1 LLQVLIAIFDVDDFP
16 KILTCQHLK
25 NYNFAFVIDNKI
37 KLAFRDWQY
46 TNYVEIKNKLGMPI
60 FVYDYKN
67 FAVENACSC
76 YRKSFYYFEIFEKF
90 NIWKPVVITSIDYV
104 QHSNMFAE
112 KIHNMERLH
121 DGILLDD
128 DLAVAFYWYMAM
140 RFCHAVDDR
149 INKKVERYN
158 QLDLLELLEKGEHD
172 ELPPMPYGLVE
183 L

>member
-1 LLQVLIAIFDVDDFP
+1 MLQVLIAIFDVDDFP

-25 NYNFAFVIDNKI
+25 NYNVAFVIDNKI